1 MKKILLFITA
11 LILSKFTFALNPVR
25 EYAVTPADYG
35 MDYKEVIITA
45 ADDVKLNAWVFK
57 PSVASKKF
65 IIVSDDGNGNMAD
78 NLELISI
85 CRSLARLYYYT
96 WNSKFCCGVLLQ
108 CNFESGQKLVSRPNC

>member
-45 ADDVKLNAWVFK
+45 ADFRKDIL
-57 PSVASKKF
+57 
-65 IIVSDDGNGNMAD
+65 D
-78 NLELISI
+78 NYINW
-85 CRSLARLYYYT
+85 YY
-96 WNSKFCCGVLLQ
+96 NCCFHPGK
-108 CNFESGQKLVSRPNC
+108 N

>member
-1 MKKILLFITA
+1 MCHSII
-11 LILSKFTFALNPVR
+11 R
-25 EYAVTPADYG
+25 
-35 MDYKEVIITA
+35 KE
-45 ADDVKLNAWVFK
+45 K
-57 PSVASKKF
+57 PTHTQ
-65 IIVSDDGNGNMAD
+65 AD